1 MNVLTRDEHRTNCCQ
16 LKCEDDSARLA
27 ANLTDCVDLCY
38 SKHLHNKNCEILC
51 QFWASTTIVLAAIAL
66 LINSYAIFKFYRLQS
81 MRNSHGVLSISRS
94 AADLIVLAILC
105 CWCGPL
111 SLMDVGLETAN
122 IYKANVVLMGVTQ
135 YAWYSSVN
143 TQFVIVMERHVA
155 ICYPFAFTRIFRVR
169 LTHFY
174 TAIITFVSVSEVAL
188 IWHMTGCYFYY
199 YNTDLNIDYECRMLI
214 LELTLSGV
222 PLLFAISL
230 DILSFVS
237 LRERNNNHLAS
248 PNVTERQRDY
258 RRAREFSLFVQSLLG
273 TFLIVVQ
280 LIFFAITLI
289 SNFGPTKNFLFSIFW
304 FVVVHCSNSVLQL
317 AYNEEFRREIR
328 LSSSNNLPP
337 TKESLGQRRMALTG
351 DNNFIRL

>member
-1 MNVLTRDEHRTNCCQ
+1 
-16 LKCEDDSARLA
+16 
-27 ANLTDCVDLCY
+27 
-38 SKHLHNKNCEILC
+38 
-51 QFWASTTIVLAAIAL
+51 
-66 LINSYAIFKFYRLQS
+66 

-94 AADLIVLAILC
+94 AADFIVLAILC
-105 CWCGPL
+105 CWCAPL
-111 SLMDVGLETAN
+111 SLMDIGLDAAN
-122 IYKANVVLMGVTQ
+122 IYKANVILMGVTQ

-174 TAIITFVSVSEVAL
+174 TAVITFVSVSEVGL
-188 IWHMTGCYFYY
+188 IWHLTGCYFYY
-199 YNTDLNIDYECRMLI
+199 YNTDLNIDYECRVKRSSDCSSAHFQMQI

-222 PLLFAISL
+222 PLLLAISL

-258 RRAREFSLFVQSLLG
+258 RRAREFSLFIQSLLG

-280 LIFFAITLI
+280 LILFAITLI
-289 SNFGPTKNFLFSIFW
+289 SNFGPTQKL
-304 FVVVHCSNSVLQL
+304 SV
-317 AYNEEFRREIR
+317 
-328 LSSSNNLPP
+328 
-337 TKESLGQRRMALTG
+337 
-351 DNNFIRL
+351 